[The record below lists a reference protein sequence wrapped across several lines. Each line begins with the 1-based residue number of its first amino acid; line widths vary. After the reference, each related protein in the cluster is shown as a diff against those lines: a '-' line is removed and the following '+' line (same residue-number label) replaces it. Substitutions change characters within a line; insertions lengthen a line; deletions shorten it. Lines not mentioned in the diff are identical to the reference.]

1 MSTLSL
7 MAPAIIDTVIKFV
20 NQHILRMH
28 DFILK
33 NFFYFQ
39 ATNWADLGK
48 FRWKLVKNIFI
59 FLFGF
64 FGCIMGTY
72 VALRDIIENFK
83 NGADSPN

>member
-7 MAPAIIDTVIKFV
+7 MAPAIIDTVIIWFF
-20 NQHILRMH
+20 NILTH

-33 NFFYFQ
+33 NFSYFQ

>member
-7 MAPAIIDTVIKFV
+7 MAPAIIDTVIIWFV
-20 NQHILRMH
+20 NILIH

-33 NFFYFQ
+33 NFSYFQ